1 MRQEVKNLN
10 GDVLV
15 YGFDELEGIFF
26 KITSYDGIV
35 LEEDSQEN
43 NEKLN
48 VAVVASIAEDYGFLL
63 SEELIE
69 DVIEI
74 E

>member
-1 MRQEVKNLN
+1 MLPII
-10 GDVLV
+10 
-15 YGFDELEGIFF
+15 LEPI
-26 KITSYDGIV
+26 KSNTNPR
-35 LEEDSQEN
+35 EEDSQEN